1 MTKTYQVLILNKL
14 LVKITGITQPSAAI
28 YSYIFMIIISELK
41 LPASSQDLLI
51 PDDHILKA
59 CSVYEVLRHYS
70 ILLRLSP
77 FRFEDF
83 CAALSSEDQSN
94 LLSEIHIALLKSIIR
109 AEEKDGVQFGPLD
122 YKDSINSI
130 IYFMDSFTWP
140 ESLKLYLF
148 NDPVAYA
155 LPLEI
160 FDRKVIKT
168 FIDSTTYVPC
178 HVPLYLFVMYGRPS
192 YKLLSIQR

>member
-1 MTKTYQVLILNKL
+1 MKTYQVLILKL
-14 LVKITGITQPSAAI
+14 LVKNTRLNYIIKPSAAM
-28 YSYIFMIIISELK
+28 YSYIFMKIITELK

-59 CSVYEVLRHYS
+59 CSLYEVLRHYG

-109 AEEKDGVQFGPLD
+109 AEEKDGDIAISSADAGDAGTP
-122 YKDSINSI
+122 SNRTNNERAC
-130 IYFMDSFTWP
+130 TWGLAA
-140 ESLKLYLF
+140 SVTFKRLF
-148 NDPVAYA
+148 FSVC
-155 LPLEI
+155 LLEI
-160 FDRKVIKT
+160 LQSRSFSERRVANVIHKR
-168 FIDSTTYVPC
+168 FFSPISTLP
-178 HVPLYLFVMYGRPS
+178 HKS
-192 YKLLSIQR
+192 